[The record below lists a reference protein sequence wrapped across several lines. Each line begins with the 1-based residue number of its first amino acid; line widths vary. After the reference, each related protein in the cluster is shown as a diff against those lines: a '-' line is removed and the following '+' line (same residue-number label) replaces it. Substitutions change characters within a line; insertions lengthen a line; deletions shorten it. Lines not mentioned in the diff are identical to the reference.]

1 MLGITANNWWVLVT
15 ALAAGAVGG
24 LTAALILLDPSET
37 QAGLPPGTNPWKVV
51 GVRTLVGAVAAT
63 AFLFFFPVSQT
74 TTVGSG
80 GHIVS
85 TTTYPFLTVVA
96 LGLVVGTGGSA
107 FLSAMRDK
115 ATSMI
120 TATKAQGQTA
130 AMKQTAI
137 AGMRPLVSMASSIT
151 RVGASSI
158 AAQTSGVAD
167 EQFLTLADRLPP
179 PLGDLRGKDS
189 AAVNEAIVN
198 ATGRTF
204 EVADPTVAQRK
215 VAETIG
221 TLPDQLAGDV
231 QTALENHVDQVIAQL
246 NQIG

>member
-1 MLGITANNWWVLVT
+1 MLDISTSNWWVLVT

-24 LTAALILLDPSET
+24 LTAGLILLDPSET
-37 QAGLPPGTNPWKVV
+37 QAGLPAGTNPWKVV
-51 GVRTLVGAVAAT
+51 GIRTLVGAVAAT
-63 AFLFFFPVSQT
+63 AFLFFFPVTQK
-74 TTVGSG
+74 TTVGSA
-80 GHIVS
+80 GHLTT
-85 TTTYPFLTVVA
+85 TTTYSFLTVVA

-120 TATKAQGQTA
+120 TATQAQGQTA

-137 AGMRPLVSMASSIT
+137 AGMRPLVTMASSIT
-151 RVGASSI
+151 HVGAASI
-158 AAQTSGVAD
+158 TAQTSGVAD

-179 PLGDLRGKDS
+179 SLGELRGKDS
-189 AAVNEAIVN
+189 ASVNEAIVN

-204 EVADPTVAQRK
+204 EVADPAIAQRR
-215 VAETIG
+215 VAEAVG
-221 TLPDQLAGDV
+221 TMPDQLANDV
-231 QTALENHVDQVIAQL
+231 KTALENHVDQVIAQL